1 LRLLSSSVTS
11 CRAARMQLRHSVLR
25 ASSNDV
31 WSAWANG
38 SEALESHVFLGFT
51 RRLRS
56 NNE

>member
-1 LRLLSSSVTS
+1 
-11 CRAARMQLRHSVLR
+11 MQLRHSVLR